1 MQLYHVRYAIILN
14 INNKQEDNIMKA
26 GFIGLGNL
34 GRAIAGRLIDQGVE
48 LTVFNRTREKAE
60 GIGAASIASTAKE
73 VFEQT
78 DITFICL
85 FDSMAVASVLMGPE
99 GLADASK
106 CGIVI
111 DTTTNHFDPVMEFHG
126 FVADK
131 GGTYLESPVL
141 GSVVPAAKGLLTVL
155 VSGPLKAYKTALP
168 FLEKVGANIFHL
180 PEQGTA
186 TRMKLINNLVLG
198 SLMATLA
205 ESVSLAEGIGLS
217 REEALNIL
225 ATGAGKSMVL
235 EAKRQ
240 KLIDGD
246 FSPHFSNALIYKDLH
261 CLQDMAYEM
270 KRPAYTGAM
279 AKELYAE
286 TIARGLGDEDFSGVY
301 RLFGK
306 T

>member
-1 MQLYHVRYAIILN
+1 
-14 INNKQEDNIMKA
+14 MKA

-34 GRAIAGRLIDQGVE
+34 GKAIAGRLIQEGVE
-48 LTVFNRTREKAE
+48 LTVYNRTREKAE
-60 GIGAASIASTAKE
+60 GLGAANIASTPSE
-73 VFEQT
+73 VFEST
-78 DITFICL
+78 DINFICL
-85 FDSMAVASVLMGPE
+85 FDSNAVASVLMGPG
-99 GLADASK
+99 GLGDASK
-106 CGIVI
+106 CGIVVDI
-111 DTTTNHFDPVMEFHG
+111 TTNHFDPVMEFHG

-155 VSGPLKAYKTALP
+155 VSGPGDAYNTALP
-168 FLEKVGANIFHL
+168 MLKKIGANIFHL

-225 ATGAGKSMVL
+225 ATGAGKSLVL
-235 EAKRQ
+235 DAKRQ
-240 KLIDGD
+240 KLIDRD
-246 FSPHFSNALIYKDLH
+246 FSSHFSNALIYKDLH
-261 CLQDMAYEM
+261 CLQDMGYEM
-270 KRPAYTGAM
+270 KRPVYTGAM

-286 TIARGLGDEDFSGVY
+286 AMARGLGDEDFSGIY
-301 RLFGK
+301 RLFARE
-306 T
+306 

>member
-1 MQLYHVRYAIILN
+1 
-14 INNKQEDNIMKA
+14 MKA

-34 GRAIAGRLIDQGVE
+34 GRAISGRLMEKGVE
-48 LTVFNRTREKAE
+48 LTVYNRTREKAE
-60 GIGAASIASTAKE
+60 DLGAANIARNPRE
-73 VFEQT
+73 VFEST
-78 DITFICL
+78 DITFLCL
-85 FDSMAVASVLMGPE
+85 FDSDAVAAVLMGPE

-106 CGIVI
+106 CGIVVDI
-111 DTTTNHFDPVMEFHG
+111 TTNHFDPVMEFHG

-155 VSGPLKAYKTALP
+155 VSGPEKAYRTALP
-168 FLEKVGANIFHL
+168 YLEKIGGNIFHL
-180 PEQGTA
+180 PKEGTA

-205 ESVSLAEGIGLS
+205 ESVSLAEGIGLT

-225 ATGAGKSMVL
+225 ATGAGKSLVL
-235 EAKRQ
+235 DAKRQ

-246 FSPHFSNALIYKDLH
+246 FSTHFSNALIYKDLH

-270 KRPAYTGAM
+270 KRPVYTGAM

-286 TIARGLGDEDFSGVY
+286 AMARGLGDEDFSGIY
-301 RLFGK
+301 RLFESK
-306 T
+306 

>member
-1 MQLYHVRYAIILN
+1 
-14 INNKQEDNIMKA
+14 MKA

-34 GRAIAGRLIDQGVE
+34 GSAVAGRLIKEGVE
-48 LTVFNRTREKAE
+48 LNVYNRTREKAD
-60 GIGAASIASTAKE
+60 GLGAADISSTPRK
-73 VFEQT
+73 VFEST
-78 DITFICL
+78 DVTFICL
-85 FDSMAVASVLMGPE
+85 FDSDAVAAVLMGPE
-99 GLADASK
+99 GLASASK
-106 CGIVI
+106 CGIVVDI
-111 DTTTNHFDPVMEFHG
+111 TTNHFDPVMEFHG
-126 FVADK
+126 LVADK

-155 VSGPLKAYKTALP
+155 VSGPEKAYRTALP
-168 FLEKVGANIFHL
+168 FLEKIGANIFHL
-180 PEQGTA
+180 PKEGTA

-217 REEALNIL
+217 REETLNIL
-225 ATGAGKSMVL
+225 ATGAGKSLVL
-235 EAKRQ
+235 DAKRQ

-270 KRPAYTGAM
+270 KRPVYTGAM

-286 TIARGLGDEDFSGVY
+286 TMARGLGDEDFSGVY
-301 RLFGK
+301 RLFERE
-306 T
+306 